1 MIPHP
6 DWRVLHGWG
15 GTAPAGARLVRTG
28 TPEAVRTALVTA
40 ERRRVIARG
49 LGRSYGD
56 AAQVAGGD
64 VLALAA
70 LTGAVRLDAEAG
82 TVTAPSGARLGALL
96 RLLMPRGWM
105 LPVLPGTAHV
115 TVGGAIAADV
125 HGKSHH
131 RDGSFGAHVNSLTL
145 LTPDG
150 TAHHLSRSEDA
161 EAFHTTLGG
170 MGLTGVV
177 TEATLRLER
186 IASTYVVAR
195 AQVTTDLDGTMHA
208 LASADAAHRW
218 SVAWLDLTGGCAS
231 LGRGIVEHADPAPL
245 EVLPP
250 RALARPLAPRRARQL
265 GVPPLPVSVVN
276 RVTVRALNEARY
288 ALAQRAPNASIR
300 HIEAYLFPLDVLDAW
315 PRLYGPHGFLQYQFI
330 VPFGAEATL
339 HEVVRRVAAGPVP
352 VALAVLKRFGASE
365 GGPLSFPQRGWT
377 LTLDL
382 PAARPEVL
390 GPLLDGCDDLVAA
403 AGGRIYLAKDAR
415 MRADVVP
422 AMYPRLAEWQAVRN
436 RLDPEGRMTSDLDRR
451 LNLSGR
457 HG

>member
-1 MIPHP
+1 VIPHP

-15 GTAPAGARLVRTG
+15 GTAPAGARLLRTG
-28 TPEAVRTALVTA
+28 TPEAVRAALTAPG
-40 ERRRVIARG
+40 RRGVIARG

-64 VLALAA
+64 VLALTA

-131 RDGSFGAHVNSLTL
+131 RDGSFGAHVDSLTL

-150 TAHHLSRSEDA
+150 TAHRLSRSEDP
-161 EAFHTTLGG
+161 EAFHATLGG

-186 IASTYVVAR
+186 VASAYVVAR
-195 AQVTTDLDGTMHA
+195 VQVTTDLDGTMHA

-218 SVAWLDLTGGCAS
+218 SVAWLDLAGGSAS
-231 LGRGIVEHADPAPL
+231 LGRGVVEHADPAPL

-250 RALARPLAPRRARQL
+250 RALARPLAPRRDRRIIA
-265 GVPPLPVSVVN
+265 PTLPVSVVN
-276 RVTVRALNEARY
+276 RATVRALNETRY

-300 HIEAYLFPLDVLDAW
+300 HIEAYLFPLDTVAAW
-315 PRLYGPHGFLQYQFI
+315 PRLYGPRGFLQYQFA

-339 HEVVRRVAAGPVP
+339 REIVRRIVAGPVP
-352 VALAVLKRFGASE
+352 VALAVLKRLGTSE
-365 GGPLSFPQRGWT
+365 GGPLSFPPPGWT
-377 LTLDL
+377 LALDL
-382 PAARPEVL
+382 HAARPEVL

-403 AGGRIYLAKDAR
+403 AGGRVYLAKDAR
-415 MRADVVP
+415 MRAAVLP
-422 AMYPRLAEWQAVRN
+422 AMYPRLAEWRATRD

-451 LNLSGR
+451 LNLTGR